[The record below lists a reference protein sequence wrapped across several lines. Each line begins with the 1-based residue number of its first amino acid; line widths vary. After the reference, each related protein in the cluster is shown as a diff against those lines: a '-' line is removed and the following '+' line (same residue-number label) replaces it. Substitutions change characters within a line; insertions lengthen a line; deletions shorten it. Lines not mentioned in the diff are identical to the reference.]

1 MITLI
6 AEIIISIFISNFKAD
21 EHPYLLNFFKGITIG
36 LIGYA
41 FGNIVGYV
49 ENHKVMEYN
58 KQIIFFLAT
67 QFVGFLCFIVIS
79 IIDFFD
85 RGNLRR

>member
-21 EHPYLLNFFKGITIG
+21 EHPYLLNFFKGVTIG

-41 FGNIVGYV
+41 LGNIVGFV
-49 ENHKVMEYN
+49 ENHKVMGYN
-58 KQIIFFLAT
+58 RPLAKVITSSCNLQI
-67 QFVGFLCFIVIS
+67 
-79 IIDFFD
+79 
-85 RGNLRR
+85 LRSN